1 MNKQTELI
9 SQEAE
14 RIKKRN
20 ADLISAITVVKQ
32 NKQIG
37 DSIKNTQHHKPNQ
50 LKVELE
56 HQGASEKALKDETVA
71 WEKQIK
77 LMEE

>member
-1 MNKQTELI
+1 
-9 SQEAE
+9 
-14 RIKKRN
+14 
-20 ADLISAITVVKQ
+20 
-32 NKQIG
+32 
-37 DSIKNTQHHKPNQ
+37 